1 MPQIPMPISK
11 AVIFDCDGTLV
22 DSEFIGNR
30 VLSESMSEL
39 GLDLSTEECIARF
52 TGGKMADCLS
62 ELESDLGKPLPEG
75 FTEILRARIAKA
87 FQLDLQAFVGVEKV
101 LKRLKVPICV
111 ASSGPIEKIE
121 LSLTH
126 TNLIQYFQDRIFSSY
141 EIGIWK
147 PDPGLFFHA
156 AKKMGIAPQNCL
168 VVEDSHPGFQA
179 AQAAGMQLLKFQPNP
194 AAYLNLICDEASVFH
209 SYSEFP
215 FSLVEYDHLE
225 A

>member
-1 MPQIPMPISK
+1 MPICK

-30 VLSESMSEL
+30 VLSESMFEL

-52 TGGKMADCLS
+52 TGCKMADCLS

-75 FTEILRARIAKA
+75 FIAILRNRISEA
-87 FQLDLQAFVGVEKV
+87 FRLDLQAFVGVEKV
-101 LKRLKVPICV
+101 LKKLKVPICV

-126 TNLIQYFQDRIFSSY
+126 TNLIQYFQGRIFSSY
-141 EIGIWK
+141 EIGMWK
-147 PDPGLFFHA
+147 PDPSLFIHA
-156 AKKMGIAPQNCL
+156 AKQMGIDPQNCL
-168 VVEDSHPGFQA
+168 VVEDSRPGFQA
-179 AQAAGMQLLKFQPNP
+179 AKAAGMKLLKFQPESTTSP
-194 AAYLNLICDEASVFH
+194 ICDESTVFH

-215 FSLVEYDHLE
+215 FSLVEHDRNE